1 MTNKEQGNIGETIA
15 MCYYGL
21 LGYSVSKP
29 IFEHS
34 HYDLIV
40 DDGDTLMRVQVKTSS
55 YKSKYG
61 KYQVALKTTGGNK
74 SGNGIVKKINSN
86 KVDVIFVYTMDGNLY
101 EIPAIDVH
109 NMGAV
114 NLSPDS
120 KYYIKHWSSGG
131 VGESRQSVKLLPLGE

>member
-34 HYDLIV
+34 HYDLII
-40 DDGDTLMRVQVKTSS
+40 DDGNELKRVQVKTSS
-55 YKSKYG
+55 FKSNKISYE
-61 KYQVALKTTGGNK
+61 VSLKTSGGNQ
-74 SGNGIVKKINSN
+74 SWNRIVKKIDSS
-86 KVDVIFVYTMDGNLY
+86 KVDLIFVYTMDGNIY
-101 EIPAIDVH
+101 EIPAI
-109 NMGAV
+109 NINGQGCI
-114 NLSPDS
+114 NLNPNS
-120 KYYIKHWSSGG
+120 KYYIKNWSSGG